1 MERRFKT
8 SNHSNEQAKRISIE
22 ASSID
27 KKKSGKR
34 GRREDRMRE
43 KKMGPERRGT
53 QVRFLSTFNRD
64 SEDADDYDSSREIPL
79 PRFRLFDENIQEILR

>member
-27 KKKSGKR
+27 KKKGKKE
-34 GRREDRMRE
+34 RREDRMHE
-43 KKMGPERRGT
+43 KKMERRGT
-53 QVRFLSTFNRD
+53 RARFLSAFNRD
-64 SEDADDYDSSREIPL
+64 FEDHVKS
-79 PRFRLFDENIQEILR
+79 LFEDFGCLMKIYKELT